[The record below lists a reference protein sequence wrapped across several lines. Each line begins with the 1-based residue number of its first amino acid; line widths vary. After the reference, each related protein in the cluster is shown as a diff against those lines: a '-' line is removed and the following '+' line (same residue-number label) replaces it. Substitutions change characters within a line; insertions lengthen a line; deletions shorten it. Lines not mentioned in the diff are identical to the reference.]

1 MTCWTCSG
9 VTFLSSNLIVQTV
22 PPVKSMAYCRPTF
35 PPVTGPSRRKIRPG
49 IVIRREKA
57 KNQFRLPMTSNTPA
71 GLAPHAAAAGRRA
84 GQELGLGHVEE
95 RRLPRPRLLDDD
107 AERRPRDH
115 DRGEHRDEHADDQ
128 HEAEAPDRRGAE
140 KEQD

>member
-35 PPVTGPSRRKIRPG
+35 PPVIGPSRMKIRPG

-71 GLAPHAAAAGRRA
+71 GLAGNVAAAGRP
-84 GQELGLGHVEE
+84 GEELLLGHVEE
-95 RRLPRPRLLDDD
+95 RRLPGPRLLDDD
-107 AERRPRDH
+107 PEHRPRHH
-115 DRGEHRDEHADDQ
+115 DRGEHRHEHADDQ
-128 HEAEAPDRRGAE
+128 D
-140 KEQD
+140 